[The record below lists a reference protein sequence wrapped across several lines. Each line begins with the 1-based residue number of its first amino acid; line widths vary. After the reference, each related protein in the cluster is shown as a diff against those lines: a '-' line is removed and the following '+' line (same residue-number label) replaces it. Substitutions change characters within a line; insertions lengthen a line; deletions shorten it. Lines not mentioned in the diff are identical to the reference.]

1 VLLIEGK
8 ILLSFNDYFNTLKK
22 QIAKICQGLDKTTNF
37 RIEYDDLFQEA
48 SLKLFQI
55 YKDKRPLDI
64 NYSLRA
70 VRNHLLNYIK
80 LCQKDLIYEAESLDE
95 VIGGNEDLNI

>member
-1 VLLIEGK
+1 LQ
-8 ILLSFNDYFNTLKK
+8 SFNDFFNARKK
-22 QIAKICQGLDKTTNF
+22 QISEICQQLDKTTNY

-48 SLKLFQI
+48 SLKLFHI
-55 YKDKRPLDI
+55 YKNNKPLDI

-80 LCQKDLIYEAESLDE
+80 LCQKDVIYEAFSLDE
-95 VIGGNEDLNI
+95 INLDNESNSV